1 MPLDCPGDNLP
12 KEIPIIKIEET
23 PRGLD
28 NFCQI
33 LNSGDEVLL
42 HQAILESDRAYYY
55 WFILEADDFP
65 LAVCELE
72 KYADYAAQKNQW
84 SGRRA
89 DYLIIGS
96 YQGDCYLIVVELRH
110 VLVKEKPEYDK
121 FKQLLESI
129 EQIIR
134 YLAIL
139 NNSQTLEKV
148 YSHPDDYKIIGA
160 IVAPGNTKRFN
171 RRELNPIRSVGSHKV
186 LIRTLPKDALSD
198 CQITWTDFIQRMGV
212 LPNQKKGQTNSEF
225 NIPAHPNQAREG

>member
-1 MPLDCPGDNLP
+1 MPLDCTGDNLP

-23 PRGLD
+23 PSGLD

-42 HQAILESDRAYYY
+42 HQSIPESDRAYYY

-72 KYADYAAQKNQW
+72 KYADYAAQKDQW

-110 VLVKEKPEYDK
+110 VLVKEKQEYDK

-134 YLAIL
+134 YLEII
-139 NNSQTLEKV
+139 NNSQTL
-148 YSHPDDYKIIGA
+148 
-160 IVAPGNTKRFN
+160 
-171 RRELNPIRSVGSHKV
+171 
-186 LIRTLPKDALSD
+186 
-198 CQITWTDFIQRMGV
+198 
-212 LPNQKKGQTNSEF
+212 
-225 NIPAHPNQAREG
+225 